1 MINEALVIRA
11 LVSAHRAGEAPGLV
25 PLHSEVLEGRLLGW
39 GPQISTSTP
48 AQLPESTNIAPSS
61 ITLGKKFKMFEMFKI
76 SGSVSKA
83 AQMAFPE
90 GCCYLYS
97 TTGDSGESKTNK
109 S

>member
-1 MINEALVIRA
+1 MSEALTCSQGRGSPWACAI
-11 LVSAHRAGEAPGLV
+11 LQCGTGGEAAGLGA
-25 PLHSEVLEGRLLGW
+25 PRSLPAR
-39 GPQISTSTP
+39 P
-48 AQLPESTNIAPSS
+48 AQLPESTNIAPSGL
-61 ITLGKKFKMFEMFKI
+61 TVGKKFEMFEMFKI

-97 TTGDSGESKTNK
+97 TTGDSGDSKRHK

>member
-1 MINEALVIRA
+1 MTSEAFGIKA
-11 LVSAHRAGEAPGLV
+11 LVSAPRAGEAPGPV
-25 PLHSEVLEGRLLGW
+25 PLHSVVLEGWLLGW
-39 GPQISTSTP
+39 GPESPPAPP
-48 AQLPESTNIAPSS
+48 AQLPESTDIAPPSV
-61 ITLGKKFKMFEMFKI
+61 TVGNKCKMFEMFKI

-97 TTGDSGESKTNK
+97 TIGDSGDSKTNK

>member
-1 MINEALVIRA
+1 MLPGQGKPLGLCHFAVWCWRGGCW
-11 LVSAHRAGEAPGLV
+11 AG
-25 PLHSEVLEGRLLGW
+25 
-39 GPQISTSTP
+39 GPRSLPARP
-48 AQLPESTNIAPSS
+48 AQLPESTNIAPSGL
-61 ITLGKKFKMFEMFKI
+61 TVGKKFEMFEMFKI

-97 TTGDSGESKTNK
+97 TTGDSGDSKTHK